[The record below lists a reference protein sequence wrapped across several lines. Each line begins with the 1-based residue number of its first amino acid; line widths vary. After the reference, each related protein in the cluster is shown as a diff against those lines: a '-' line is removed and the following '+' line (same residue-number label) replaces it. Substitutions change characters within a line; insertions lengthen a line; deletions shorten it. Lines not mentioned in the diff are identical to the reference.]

1 MERAMSSRKSKRE
14 KRKEK
19 QKKRDRELGLPFPHL
34 RKGGVTIIPGEDVG
48 MEKMSDV
55 LMEFVAPYEDMAD
68 TDEKLRM
75 LLNVAI
81 VAWNCTIVPAEQG
94 KKLIEETLQAVSPD
108 GREDYL
114 GMVADLMERKA
125 RYFADNT
132 RLILGFEMTMKPSG
146 PHLNVISTLG
156 KDFDE

>member
-1 MERAMSSRKSKRE
+1 MSSRKSKRE

-19 QKKRDRELGLPFPHL
+19 QKKRDRELGLPFPGL
-34 RKGGVTIIPGEDVG
+34 PKGGVTIIPGEDVG

-55 LMEFVAPYEDMAD
+55 LMEFVEPYEDMAD

-75 LLNVAI
+75 LLNIAI
-81 VAWNCTIVPAEQG
+81 VAWNCAIAPPDQG

-108 GREDYL
+108 GRADYFDML
-114 GMVADLMERKA
+114 ADLMERKA

-132 RLILGFEMTMKPSG
+132 RLILGFELTMKRTG

-156 KDFDE
+156 KEFDE